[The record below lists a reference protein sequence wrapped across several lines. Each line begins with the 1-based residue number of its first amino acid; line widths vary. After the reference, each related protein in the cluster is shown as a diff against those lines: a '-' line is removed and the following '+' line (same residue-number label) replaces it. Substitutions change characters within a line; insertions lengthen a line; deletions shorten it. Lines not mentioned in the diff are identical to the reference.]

1 MPSLPLNRLCDVS
14 EPWLCKS
21 DSLPESIRKRFGAG
35 GTSVKVV
42 FLGQNFFARAKNLLI
57 FLDI

>member
-1 MPSLPLNRLCDVS
+1 MPSLPLCRLYDVS

-35 GTSVKVV
+35 GTSAKVV
-42 FLGQNFFARAKNLLI
+42 LFGRISSPERKI
-57 FLDI
+57 C

>member
-42 FLGQNFFARAKNLLI
+42 FLGRISSPERKI
-57 FLDI
+57 C